1 MLADQ
6 QLQDVTHLIQLSV
19 APVFLLTAAG
29 TTLAVLSTRLARIVD
44 RGRVLEKRLS
54 RANPGEAAPMRDELG
69 TLVRRARLVHLALT
83 FGAASALC
91 VCLLIT
97 TAFVGFTLDARFA
110 PAIAAL
116 FVAATLFFAGALVL
130 FLREVFLAIRHFR
143 LGASRLPPAT

>member
-19 APVFLLTAAG
+19 APVFLLTAAA

-44 RGRVLEKRLS
+44 RGRVLEERIA
-54 RANPGEAAPMRDELG
+54 RAVPAEAAPMRAELE

-83 FGAASALC
+83 FGATSALC

-97 TAFVGFTLDARFA
+97 TAFVGFTLEARFA
-110 PAIAAL
+110 PGIAAL
-116 FVAATLFFAGALVL
+116 FVAATVAFAIALVL

-143 LGASRLPPAT
+143 LGASRLPPAA

>member
-29 TTLAVLSTRLARIVD
+29 TTLSVLSTRLARIVD
-44 RGRVLEKRLS
+44 RGRVLEEQLS
-54 RANPGEAAPMRDELG
+54 RASPVEAAPMREELA
-69 TLVRRARLVHLALT
+69 TLARRARLVNLALT

-110 PAIAAL
+110 PGIAAL
-116 FVAATLFFAGALVL
+116 FVAATVAFAVALVL

-143 LGASRLPPAT
+143 LGATRPPPAV

>member
-1 MLADQ
+1 MLPDQ

-19 APVFLLTAAG
+19 APVFLLTGAG

-44 RGRVLEKRLS
+44 RGRVLEERLA
-54 RANPGEAAPMRDELG
+54 RASPAEAAPMRDELG
-69 TLVRRARLVHLALT
+69 TLVRRARLIHLAIT

-91 VCLLIT
+91 ICLLVT

-116 FVAATLFFAGALVL
+116 FVAATVAFACALVL

-143 LGASRLPPAT
+143 LGVSRPPPTP

>member
-1 MLADQ
+1 MLPDQ

-44 RGRVLEKRLS
+44 RGRVLEERLA
-54 RANPGEAAPMRDELG
+54 RAPAPEAAPMRDELG
-69 TLVRRARLVHLALT
+69 ALVRRARLVHLALT
-83 FGAASALC
+83 SGAASALC

-97 TAFVGFTLDARFA
+97 AAFVGFVLDARFA

-143 LGASRLPPAT
+143 LGASRLPPAA

>member
-44 RGRVLEKRLS
+44 RGRVLEERLA
-54 RANPGEAAPMRDELG
+54 RANPAEAAPMRDELG
-69 TLVRRARLVHLALT
+69 ALVRRARLVHLALT

-116 FVAATLFFAGALVL
+116 FVAATVAFAAALVL

-143 LGASRLPPAT
+143 LGAARTPPAA